1 MLHRLQVW
9 VLKVPCRAQP
19 LWGLVL
25 AFSVH
30 PVWRVAHLVWAEMPV
45 SVHGKVCVV
54 KEGGFGQ
61 SPGIT
66 GKTANLA
73 GQGVNLGAK
82 KLRQAAIER
91 AKKMYGG

>member
-45 SVHGKVCVV
+45 IGAWKGLRRQ
-54 KEGGFGQ
+54 EGGFGQ

-73 GQGVNLGAK
+73 GQGVNIGAK

>member
-1 MLHRLQVW
+1 AW
-9 VLKVPCRAQP
+9 K
-19 LWGLVL
+19 GL
-25 AFSVH
+25 
-30 PVWRVAHLVWAEMPV
+30 RRQ
-45 SVHGKVCVV
+45 
-54 KEGGFGQ
+54 EGGFGQ

-73 GQGVNLGAK
+73 GQGVNIGAK